1 MNKKITSII
10 FLLIIFV
17 SIALVYS
24 YSNKTST
31 DEKQYDSP
39 VEAIT
44 EENVA
49 EEIDN
54 SFIEEDDEIE
64 IGEMV

>member
-1 MNKKITSII
+1 MKKKIISIF

-24 YSNKTST
+24 YLNKTTT
-31 DEKQYDSP
+31 DEKQYESP
-39 VEAIT
+39 IETIT
-44 EENVA
+44 EENVS
-49 EEIDN
+49 EEIDDL
-54 SFIEEDDEIE
+54 FVEEDEIE

>member
-1 MNKKITSII
+1 MNKKIISIL

-17 SIALVYS
+17 SMALVYS
-24 YSNKTST
+24 YLNKTST
-31 DEKQYDSP
+31 DEKQFDSS
-39 VEAIT
+39 VDTIT
-44 EENVA
+44 DENVA

-54 SFIEEDDEIE
+54 FFIEEDDEIE

>member
-1 MNKKITSII
+1 MKKKIISIF

-24 YSNKTST
+24 YLNKTST

-39 VEAIT
+39 IETIT

-54 SFIEEDDEIE
+54 LFVEEDEIE

>member
-1 MNKKITSII
+1 MNKKIISIL

-17 SIALVYS
+17 SMALVYS
-24 YSNKTST
+24 YLNKTST
-31 DEKQYDSP
+31 DEKQFDSS
-39 VEAIT
+39 VGTIT
-44 EENVA
+44 DENLA

-54 SFIEEDDEIE
+54 LFIEEDDEIE